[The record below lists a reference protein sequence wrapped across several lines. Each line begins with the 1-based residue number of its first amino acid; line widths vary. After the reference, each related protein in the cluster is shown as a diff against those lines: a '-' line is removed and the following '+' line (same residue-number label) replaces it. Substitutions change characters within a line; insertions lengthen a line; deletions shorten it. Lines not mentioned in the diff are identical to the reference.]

1 MLEGMDKYLGDIR
14 SHLKELGVD
23 EETIIVF
30 MSDDGAPKQAAR
42 NLPLR
47 GHKITPYEGG
57 IRVPMMVKWPGIT
70 TPKVDSNNYLIIE
83 DNIIKQNYIFGK
95 KMNLAK
101 IKTIKHFAG
110 EYILRTEKRKMT
122 ITIDIIDKS
131 SLLDLTTE
139 LKKLDVKWI

>member
-1 MLEGMDKYLGDIR
+1 MCLNR
-14 SHLKELGVD
+14 
-23 EETIIVF
+23 IIF
-30 MSDDGAPKQAAR
+30 
-42 NLPLR
+42 
-47 GHKITPYEGG
+47 I
-57 IRVPMMVKWPGIT
+57 
-70 TPKVDSNNYLIIE
+70 
-83 DNIIKQNYIFGK
+83 GK